1 MTTLESI
8 ADKLDKR
15 FSPPALAEA
24 LGDTEKPSSKLSK
37 RRLATRRAI
46 EDFAEAKRLGIDVSD
61 LQ

>member
-15 FSPPALAEA
+15 FSPPAPTEA
-24 LGDTEKPSSKLSK
+24 LGDSEKPSSK